1 VSRALLTGP
10 ILPDN
15 LLPMGK
21 KRTLTPLAAVVGG
34 FLAGAVG
41 TVALDT
47 YGYLRYKRG
56 GGTDS
61 PLAWEFPKLERWEQ
75 APAPGQVARRVIEG
89 FTQEQLPDRYANLVS
104 NIMHWGYGAVN
115 GAVYGVLA
123 GSLRRP
129 TPGAGLP
136 FGAAVWLTGYVVL
149 PLGGF
154 YQPIWKY
161 DVKTLAEDLGGHL
174 AFGAT
179 TGTVFWLYTKLA

>member
-1 VSRALLTGP
+1 MGRNRA
-10 ILPDN
+10 
-15 LLPMGK
+15 
-21 KRTLTPLAAVVGG
+21 LTPLGAVVGG

-47 YGYLRYKRG
+47 YQYLRYRKG

-61 PLAWEFPKLERWEQ
+61 PLAWEFPPVENWDQ

-89 FTQEQLPDRYANLVS
+89 FTQKPLPDQSASLIS
-104 NIMHWGYGAVN
+104 TIMHWGYGSAN
-115 GAVYGVLA
+115 GAAYGVVA

-129 TPGAGLP
+129 TPETGLP
-136 FGAAVWLTGYVVL
+136 FGVAVWLTGYAVL